1 MKLWAF
7 AFMLLFM
14 MMQQQSIF
22 ENVKLKSIVQAF
34 GPVSSFQPNRAV
46 PRLPFY
52 RRSCLHMLRSPRN
65 KGRQDIKIPL
75 LVLTDEENPK
85 VIRPVEFPMPA
96 SHLPVTEMTT
106 LNLYGTEITSAAHIR
121 LMQATVATPERL
133 FGYIVWK
140 NPSNVDSQS
149 DLIDAI
155 GVACQ
160 IVSHSDTSPSP
171 PKFPDMD
178 QGDVSTTLDE
188 LSKMPPFD
196 SSLSSSKFSDL
207 DQGILPPLDVFGK
220 VPSIADE
227 NSSVDRDSP
236 SMSPPAGQVLFRGSF
251 RFVVKRVESIFP
263 YTVAVVD
270 ELVDEVETQ
279 QINSTE
285 GKEQKED
292 VQSTSV
298 DEDDEDEDD
307 GCYTELSSQELTF
320 RCLNS
325 MQTLVKMRL
334 QANPNMSLLE
344 KEIIA
349 TFRSET
355 ESSLDTVELEHAE
368 EMASLLEIFRA
379 ELVEMTDVYLRR
391 YAIGM
396 MMCEIGDISFEE
408 RCEALRTT
416 DGIQR
421 LQKLVA
427 ILEGKI
433 SLERAKNM
441 AQQISES
448 TDGDK
453 RQLKVG
459 QASLPPWSK
468 HIKEGVKVEY
478 YWNEEL
484 GWCLGTVKGKMKVLD
499 EILVDVEFEGGDTH
513 RLPFNGLEKARWR
526 PA

>member
-1 MKLWAF
+1 
-7 AFMLLFM
+7 ML
-14 MMQQQSIF
+14 S
-22 ENVKLKSIVQAF
+22 ESRAKSFRIV
-34 GPVSSFQPNRAV
+34 
-46 PRLPFY
+46 
-52 RRSCLHMLRSPRN
+52 
-65 KGRQDIKIPL
+65 IP
-75 LVLTDEENPK
+75 
-85 VIRPVEFPMPA
+85 
-96 SHLPVTEMTT
+96 
-106 LNLYGTEITSAAHIR
+106 AH
-121 LMQATVATPERL
+121 
-133 FGYIVWK
+133 
-140 NPSNVDSQS
+140 
-149 DLIDAI
+149 
-155 GVACQ
+155 
-160 IVSHSDTSPSP
+160 P
-171 PKFPDMD
+171 PQKFPDVD
-178 QGDVSTTLDE
+178 QADVSTTLDE

-196 SSLSSSKFSDL
+196 SSFSSSKFSDL
-207 DQGILPPLDVFGK
+207 DQGILPPLDEFGK

-227 NSSVDRDSP
+227 NSSLDRYSP
-236 SMSPPAGQVLFRGSF
+236 SMSPSAGEVLFRGSF
-251 RFVVKRVESIFP
+251 RFVVKKIESIFP

-285 GKEQKED
+285 GNEPKENF
-292 VQSTSV
+292 QSASV
-298 DEDDEDEDD
+298 DEEEDDEDEDD

-334 QANPNMSLLE
+334 EANPNMSLLE

-349 TFRSET
+349 RFSSAT
-355 ESSLDTVELEHAE
+355 ESPFDTVELERAE

-396 MMCEIGDISFEE
+396 MMCEIGDLSFEE

-448 TDGDK
+448 TDEDL

-468 HIKEGVKVEY
+468 HIKEGTKVEY

-484 GWCLGTVKGKMKVLD
+484 GWLVGTVKGKMKVLD